1 MNTNSNEK
9 ETNEISQSPP
19 LPAPEPSGHPGA
31 DPSSAPPVTA
41 PPSLQLSFQVKLA
54 EGAVTHM
61 SVETAFALPFSNN
74 ASEIA
79 LLGEQVKVLFKVMA
93 FDPLLAGVNR
103 VVRLKLESLPPAPDN
118 SGLPKRADRPYYED
132 MPSMPPPPNPGARI

>member
-61 SVETAFALPFSNN
+61 SVETAIALPFSNN
-74 ASEIA
+74 ASEIT

-93 FDPLLAGVNR
+93 
-103 VVRLKLESLPPAPDN
+103 
-118 SGLPKRADRPYYED
+118 
-132 MPSMPPPPNPGARI
+132 MPPVRSETSMKPERAHPRTKKRRSVGTRWVRTMGTNRRSTT